1 MSVIRRTRAHST
13 DSIAIV
19 CLVLIAPVLARA
31 AGDSD
36 WPGFRG
42 ARGDGVY
49 SQRAFSDRDGFSLHV
64 AWKRALGSAYSGVAV
79 ADGRVITMFSD
90 GTSDVMIALNEDTG
104 DELWRF
110 VVAPTYTGHDGS
122 HTGAIATPLIAG
134 GRVFGLAP
142 RGRFFALDAAN
153 GKVVW
158 TMNLVE
164 DQEAIKPHYGFST
177 SPMMQDGVLI
187 AEIGKKDGA
196 IAGFD
201 PTTGK
206 RLWTA
211 GGDTIQYQS
220 PISWTLHG
228 RNQVVAAGDKK
239 LFGIDAKSGNV
250 LWEYVH
256 GGGGAIGAGSLTPVP
271 AGDGRLLLT
280 YKDQATA
287 MIEVTQNDGTLV
299 ATQLWENRSI
309 RNSYNVPVYHKG
321 HVYAFSSRFLTCVDA
336 ATGKSVWRSRPPGD
350 GFVTLVDGHLVI
362 ITKGGSLHVAR
373 ATPDGYTESAHLSL
387 FAEHAW
393 SPLSF
398 SNGHIYVRSLSEIAR
413 VDIRSGAAGT
423 TTETAAKATPADSKF
438 ARFLAEVGSATDKKA
453 IVDRFM
459 ASNKSFPVIE
469 GRERIH
475 FVYRG
480 AGDDLAVAGDM
491 FGARQERVM
500 NRVEGTDL
508 FYLSTRLEPDARVNY
523 LFIKDFE
530 EHLVDPR
537 NPRKTSTAVYT
548 KEMEM
553 SFSGAEMAMS
563 WLSMP
568 DWKEPTFLQEPSASR
583 RGRIQSREFDS
594 KLLDAKT
601 EMDVYLPAVYG
612 DGDQRYPVAY
622 IHGGAFFRKQ
632 GRLPTALDNLI
643 GTRIDPIIVVFIN
656 TMPGRDPG
664 KYPDM
669 VAKELIPYIDRE
681 FRTIASADA
690 RAYVGTGMTGFVTL
704 LSAFS
709 QPGTVG
715 KVGCLSPLI
724 FDQMAGPLLA
734 AAKASADTPIDIFI
748 EWGKYGLRNPD
759 EAWDLPKS
767 NRRFVASLR
776 KSGHRAVGSEI
787 HDGTGWSSWQNRTG
801 VLFEHFFRKGLTP
814 SGR

>member
-1 MSVIRRTRAHST
+1 MSATHFARTLAVQTVVIIGLA
-13 DSIAIV
+13 
-19 CLVLIAPVLARA
+19 LIAPALAVA
-31 AGDSD
+31 ADDND

-42 ARGDGVY
+42 PRGDGVY
-49 SQRAFSDRDGFSLHV
+49 TQRAFSDRDGFSLTV
-64 AWKRALGSAYSGVAV
+64 AWKRTLGSAYSGVAI

-90 GTSDVMIALNEDTG
+90 GTSDVMIAMSEDTG
-104 DELWRF
+104 EELWRF
-110 VVAPTYTGHDGS
+110 VVAPTYAGHDGS
-122 HTGAIATPLIAG
+122 HTGAIATPLVAG
-134 GRVFGLAP
+134 DRVFGLAP
-142 RGRFFALDAAN
+142 RGRFFALDAAT

-164 DQEAIKPHYGFST
+164 DQEATEPHYGFST
-177 SPMMQDGVLI
+177 SPMMLGGVLI
-187 AEIGKKDGA
+187 AEIGAKDGA

-201 PTTGK
+201 PATGK

-211 GGDTIQYQS
+211 GSDTITYQS
-220 PISWTLHG
+220 PISWTFQG
-228 RNQVVAAGDKK
+228 RKQVVAAADKK
-239 LFGIDAKSGNV
+239 LFGIDAKTGNV

-256 GGGGAIGAGSLTPVP
+256 GGGGAIGAGSVTPVP

-280 YKDQATA
+280 HKDRATA
-287 MIEVTQNDGTLV
+287 MIELTQTGETDV
-299 ATQLWENRSI
+299 AKQLWESRSI
-309 RNSYNVPVYHKG
+309 RNTYNVPVYHKG
-321 HVYAFSSRFLTCVDA
+321 YIYGFSSRFLTCVDA
-336 ATGKSVWRSRPPGD
+336 TTGDSVWRSRAPGD

-362 ITKGGSLHVAR
+362 ITKAGGLHIAQ
-373 ATPDGYTESAHLSL
+373 ATPEGYTESAHLSV
-387 FAEHAW
+387 FADQAW

-398 SNGHIYVRSLSEIAR
+398 ANGHVYLRSLGEIAR

-423 TTETAAKATPADSKF
+423 TTPSVTRATSAGSKF
-438 ARFLAEVGSATDKKA
+438 GRFLAEVGSATDKKA

-459 ASNKSFPVIE
+459 AANKVFPVIE
-469 GRERIH
+469 GREQVH

-480 AGDDLAVAGDM
+480 SGDDLAVAGDM

-500 NRVEGTDL
+500 NRVDGTDL
-508 FYLSTRLEPDARVNY
+508 FYFSTRLEADARVNY

-548 KEMEM
+548 REMEM

-583 RGRIQSREFDS
+583 RGRVESREFKS
-594 KLLDAKT
+594 KLLGAKT
-601 EMDVYLPAVYG
+601 EMDVYLPAGYSEGVK
-612 DGDQRYPVAY
+612 RYPVAY
-622 IHGGAFFRKQ
+622 VHGGAFFRKQ
-632 GRLPTALDNLI
+632 GHLPTALDNLI
-643 GTRIDPIIVVFIN
+643 GTRIDPLIVVFIN

-664 KYPDM
+664 KYPEM
-669 VAKELIPYIDRE
+669 VAKEMIPYIDQA
-681 FRTIASADA
+681 FRTIPSADA
-690 RAYVGTGMTGFVTL
+690 RAYVGAGMTSLVTL
-704 LSAFS
+704 LSALS

-734 AAKASADTPIDIFI
+734 AAKASSEQPIDIFI

-767 NRRFVASLR
+767 NRTLVDKLR
-776 KSGHRAVGSEI
+776 ANGHNVVGSEI
-787 HDGTGWSSWQNRTG
+787 HDGTGWSSWRNRTD
-801 VLFEHFFRKGLTP
+801 VLFENLFPKRK
-814 SGR
+814 